1 VAQRPPAILSL
12 IAVTYLAHADR
23 ADNVPALTFE
33 RVFTAWTLELVPL
46 LLIALTAGLY
56 VAGVVALRRRGVR
69 WSVWRSASFLVL
81 GLGALVVATQSSLAT
96 YDTTLISM
104 HMVQHMLLTMV
115 APIFM
120 ALGAPITLALR
131 TLPRRPRG
139 WLLSVLHSRVAR
151 VLTSPPVAFTL
162 FVLSPWALYFSGIY
176 EATLESGLL
185 HELLHLHFLV
195 IGCLFFWPLLGL
207 DPVPGRVAYPFRMLM
222 VFATLPFHAFL
233 GVTIMTMDGV
243 IASEWYFGL
252 NRDWSPSPAEDQ
264 RIAGGILWGSGDV
277 VALVIFAVLFV
288 QWVRESQREA
298 IREDRRLDREEALA
312 RREALAQGEAL
323 GQEEALGQ
331 D

>member
-1 VAQRPPAILSL
+1 
-12 IAVTYLAHADR
+12 VTYFAHADQT
-23 ADNVPALTFE
+23 DNVPALTFE

-56 VAGVVALRRRGVR
+56 LAGVAALRRRGDR
-69 WSVWRSASFLVL
+69 WSAWRSASFLVL
-81 GLGALVVATQSSLAT
+81 GLGSLVVATQSSLAT

-104 HMVQHMLLTMV
+104 HMVQHMLLSMV

-120 ALGAPITLALR
+120 ALGAPVTLALR

-139 WLLSVLHSRVAR
+139 WLVGVLHSRVAR
-151 VLTSPPVAFTL
+151 VLVSPPVVFAI
-162 FVLSPWALYFSGIY
+162 FVVSPWVLYFSGVY
-176 EATLESGLL
+176 EATLESGTL
-185 HELLHLHFLV
+185 HELLHLHFIV

-207 DPVPGRVAYPFRMLM
+207 DPVPGRVAYPFRMLT

-233 GVTIMTMDGV
+233 GVTIMTMEGV
-243 IASEWYFGL
+243 IAADWYFGL
-252 NRDWSPSPAEDQ
+252 NRDWSPSPADDQ
-264 RIAGGILWGSGDV
+264 RIAGGILWGSGDF

-312 RREALAQGEAL
+312 RREALLAAPEPPSQP
-323 GQEEALGQ
+323 
-331 D
+331 DSPR